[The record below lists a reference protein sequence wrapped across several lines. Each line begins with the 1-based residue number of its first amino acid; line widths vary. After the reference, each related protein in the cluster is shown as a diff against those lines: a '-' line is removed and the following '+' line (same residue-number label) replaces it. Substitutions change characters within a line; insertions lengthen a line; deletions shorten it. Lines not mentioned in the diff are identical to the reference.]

1 MPQNWPF
8 GHRSLQGGSV
18 LPKDLVYQAR
28 NGWRLALAA
37 PRQVLTAP
45 DLFVPLLEDCLCLAR
60 PQQSRQPDRHYAL
73 TPGQCMRK
81 QSRGFGAID
90 TNHIS
95 VTLGP
100 IQGNDFNRK
109 SVSNDKK
116 SGQGG
121 IAMHRGIKS

>member
-1 MPQNWPF
+1 MQQNWPF

-18 LPKDLVYQAR
+18 LQKDLVYQAR

-45 DLFVPLLEDCLCLAR
+45 DLSCRCWKIACAWRGRSQTGIML
-60 PQQSRQPDRHYAL
+60 L

-109 SVSNDKK
+109 SVSNNKK